1 MSSAKPKFA
10 ALAALVVLVP
20 FTPAPADATDQFKAS
35 QEMQAALDELAALKT
50 KPVMQFDKATWI
62 KTVASANFFEIESS
76 KIALEKSSSED
87 VKKFA
92 QQMIDDHT
100 KAGEKLASVL
110 EEEGTALPPR
120 DLAPKQADAIALLK
134 KADGKDFDAAYVS
147 LQHGAHIEAVALF
160 MIYAAKPDD
169 PALGAFAK
177 ETLPTLEMHLEH
189 VKMMAAK

>member
-1 MSSAKPKFA
+1 MKLIIKLAATASLLALSLSVSLAEDAKPVDTSIA
-10 ALAALVVLVP
+10 
-20 FTPAPADATDQFKAS
+20 
-35 QEMQAALDELAALKT
+35 
-50 KPVMQFDKATWI
+50 VMQFDKATWV

-110 EEEGTALPPR
+110 KNEGTELPPR
-120 DLAPKQADAIALLK
+120 SLAPKHADAIELLK
-134 KADGKDFDAAYVS
+134 KAEGKDFDAAYVS
-147 LQHGAHIEAVALF
+147 LQHGAHMEAVSLF
-160 MIYAAKPDD
+160 VTYAAKPDD
-169 PALGAFAK
+169 PALGTFAK

-189 VKMMAAK
+189 VKMLVAK